1 MPNRASEH
9 VRLQECPSLSRF
21 IVFVHAQL
29 HGVIEDNPTPL
40 LLRSE
45 FSMVCQNK
53 NSDDAR
59 PASGFTRMLVVVQY
73 RLLRFAVVRVLQ
85 CTGCFAA
92 DVDLRKQ
99 KSKCMQVIGQCR
111 SFIIASM

>member
-40 LLRSE
+40 LLR
-45 FSMVCQNK
+45 
-53 NSDDAR
+53 
-59 PASGFTRMLVVVQY
+59 L
-73 RLLRFAVVRVLQ
+73 
-85 CTGCFAA
+85 
-92 DVDLRKQ
+92 
-99 KSKCMQVIGQCR
+99 
-111 SFIIASM
+111 